1 MTFFNLANHD
11 PAAKTAT
18 VQIMD
23 QIGYNWWTEEGTE
36 AKDFMAAVRELGDLE
51 NVSLEINS
59 PGGNVHE
66 GVSIAN
72 FIKSH
77 PANWTAKVVGNAAS
91 IASVIACACD
101 TVEMGVGTNFLVHKP
116 SSLLFGM
123 VNADDARDLAT
134 NLDVIETSITE
145 FYQNR
150 IESKGKT
157 NEELDALMREDRY
170 MTADEAIEWGF
181 ADSRTADLQAVACA
195 DTHMMAAKNFFASQ
209 ISGKDGE
216 IKSLRAKIE
225 ELENTASSRTI
236 SLSGD
241 YSGDTDAFVA
251 AIKDAVDEAGFVL
264 VSPDVNAS
272 KEQIITAFQGANL
285 ADCVGEFLDL
295 SVSADALADTVESLS
310 ELKDIC
316 AAKDLDFLALA
327 KNAESPANLVATAL
341 NEFEALSDDEIDNS
355 HKGTQEV
362 LAKQPSY
369 DGAYAQFNQ

>member
-1 MTFFNLANHD
+1 MTFFNLTNHD

-36 AKDFMAAVRELGDLE
+36 AKDFMAAVRELGELT
-51 NVSLEINS
+51 NVDLEINS

-101 TVEMGVGTNFLVHKP
+101 SVEMGVGTNFLVHKP

-123 VNADDARDLAT
+123 VNADEARGLAE
-134 NLDVIETSITE
+134 NLDVIEASITE

-150 IESKGKT
+150 IEAKGKSSD
-157 NEELDALMREDRY
+157 ELEALMREDRY

-181 ADSRTADLQAVACA
+181 ADSRTSDLQAVACA

-209 ISGKDGE
+209 ISGQDEE
-216 IKSLRAKIE
+216 IKALKAKVS
-225 ELENTASSRTI
+225 ELEKPPENT
-236 SLSGD
+236 
-241 YSGDTDAFVA
+241 
-251 AIKDAVDEAGFVL
+251 
-264 VSPDVNAS
+264 NAS
-272 KEQIITAFQGANL
+272 KEQIISAFQAADL
-285 ADCVGEFLDL
+285 ADCVSGFLDL
-295 SVSADALADTVESLS
+295 SVNEDELANKVQNLS

-316 AAKDLDFLALA
+316 AAKNLDFQVLA
-327 KNAESPANLVATAL
+327 KNTESPAELVASAL
-341 NEFEALSDDEIDNS
+341 NEFEAGSDDEIDGT

-369 DGAYAQFNQ
+369 DRAYAQFNQ